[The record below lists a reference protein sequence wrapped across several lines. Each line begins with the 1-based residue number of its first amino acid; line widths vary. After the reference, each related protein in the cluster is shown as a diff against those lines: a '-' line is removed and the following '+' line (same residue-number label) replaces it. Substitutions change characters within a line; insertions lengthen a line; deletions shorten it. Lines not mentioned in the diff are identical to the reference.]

1 MHKDDQKRGAW
12 LVIGSSFMFA
22 SMGVCVK
29 MVSPN
34 LPTEVVVFFRNFFA
48 FLTLLPLLVHTGTA
62 VLKTDNVRFHFVRA
76 AAGLAAMYCLFY
88 AIAHLHLAEAML
100 LNYTT
105 PLFAPLLAL
114 IWLREPVSSVL
125 RWALLVGFFGITLI
139 LNPSAE
145 LLRPAAL
152 VGLISGVLAAVAL
165 VTVRRMSETEPAIR
179 IVFYFSGFG
188 VLVTAVPLL
197 WAWQTPSVAQFGWL
211 AAGGAFALF
220 GQLLITAGYSCA
232 PVAKVGPFTY
242 SAVVF
247 AAMYGWLL
255 WGEFPVWTSVL
266 GIALVVGAGVLALK
280 VRPPAPVRAEK

>member
-1 MHKDDQKRGAW
+1 MHNDDQKRGAW
-12 LVIGSSFMFA
+12 LVIGSSLMFA

-29 MVSPN
+29 MVTPD

-48 FLTLLPLLVHTGTA
+48 FVAILPLLAHSGTA
-62 VLKTDNVRFHFVRA
+62 VLKTDNVRLHFMRS

-88 AIAHLHLAEAML
+88 AIGQLHLAEAML

-105 PLFAPLLAL
+105 PLFAPVLAYV
-114 IWLREPVSSVL
+114 WLREPVSPAL
-125 RWALLVGFFGITLI
+125 RWALLIGFVGIALI

-152 VGLISGVLAAVAL
+152 IGLASGVLAAVAL
-165 VTVRRMSETEPAIR
+165 VTVRRMSDTEPALR

-188 VLVTAVPLL
+188 VLVTAIPLL
-197 WAWQTPSVAQFGWL
+197 WAWQTPSLQQLGWL
-211 AAGGAFALF
+211 GAAGVFALS

-232 PVAKVGPFTY
+232 PVARVGPFTY

-247 AAMYGWLL
+247 AAFYGWLL
-255 WGEFPVWTSVL
+255 WGEFPLWTSVL
-266 GIALVVGAGVLALK
+266 GIVLVVGAGVLAL
-280 VRPPAPVRAEK
+280 RVRARVARPVS